1 MEEFH
6 ENESFSDV
14 TENLLTENTPC
25 ASLELEN

>member
-1 MEEFH
+1 MDEFH
-6 ENESFSDV
+6 KNESKSDV